1 MLNLMV
7 KKIFILLVS
16 FQFFMICNAQ
26 KRPENHEMDSL
37 FYYEPMYLDSN
48 LVAIK
53 SLKLEKGTLQVYQQ
67 VFKTTTSLVFDSSFA
82 DFKVKQNARIN
93 MLVKF
98 NPNSVYENIKSEFK
112 LFLLE
117 VNFNKKYRRII
128 LSNKKQFVN
137 SFEVFNSGIPIQFT
151 KASENSLILNFDNL
165 ALGEYLL
172 VIGKSYYTF
181 SVN

>member
-1 MLNLMV
+1 V
-7 KKIFILLVS
+7 
-16 FQFFMICNAQ
+16 
-26 KRPENHEMDSL
+26 
-37 FYYEPMYLDSN
+37 
-48 LVAIK
+48 
-53 SLKLEKGTLQVYQQ
+53 
-67 VFKTTTSLVFDSSFA
+67 
-82 DFKVKQNARIN
+82 
-93 MLVKF
+93 LVKF

-181 SVN
+181 SLN